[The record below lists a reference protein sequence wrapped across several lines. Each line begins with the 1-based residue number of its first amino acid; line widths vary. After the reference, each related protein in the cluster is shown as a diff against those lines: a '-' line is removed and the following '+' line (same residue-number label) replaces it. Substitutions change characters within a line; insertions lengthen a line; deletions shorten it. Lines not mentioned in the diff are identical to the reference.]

1 MRFLACALAC
11 LATPPVLAAPDHVAA
26 EYRITAAGLSI
37 ATVSETYR
45 REGNTYRIDSR
56 TGAEGVLKLFRDD
69 TVILR
74 SEGRVGPGGL
84 EPLRFEQR
92 RERDPGRDIR
102 ARFDWDQSLLI
113 SEYRGES
120 STHALPAGT
129 QDRLSLMYQFMHAA
143 PRGDRVRMHM
153 SNGRK
158 VDRYT
163 YRKVDEPVVET
174 PAGSFATV
182 HYERVTESEDENRA
196 QLWLAKDRFNLAV
209 RVVFE
214 DTRGLKLEQTL
225 VKLTTR

>member
-1 MRFLACALAC
+1 MRLLACALAC
-11 LATPPVLAAPDHVAA
+11 LATLPARAVPDHVEA
-26 EYRITAAGLSI
+26 EYRITAAGIPI
-37 ATVSETYR
+37 ANVFETYR
-45 REGNTYRIDSR
+45 REGDTYRIDSR
-56 TGAEGVLKLFRDD
+56 TGAEGVLKIFRDD
-69 TVILR
+69 TVVLH
-74 SEGRVGPGGL
+74 SEGRIGPGGL

-92 RERDPGRDIR
+92 RERDPSRDIR
-102 ARFDWDQSLLI
+102 ARFDWGRSLLL

-143 PRGDRVRMHM
+143 PRADRVRMHM

-182 HYERVTESEDENRA
+182 HYERVTESEDENSA
-196 QLWLAKDRFNLAV
+196 QLWLARDRFNLAV